1 MVPHAGDGGGCC
13 TTGKISVPQT
23 SVQSAY
29 ALLQVWIHSSSAW
42 MSRIMPINPSQ
53 VSPELCIVALTLH
66 FLSWKCFVPYLE
78 IYLRF
83 FMTVL
88 WASGKL
94 VLSFLLPAGCFESLQ
109 RLMDFC
115 LFSNYFYSFLLLQK
129 SKSVDPFCAISQSSS
144 PLMMSAS
151 LQHPQNLFVP
161 AQTAAG
167 FSLGLGVSCQQTPLS
182 FLDPALV
189 CNHFQFNERFL
200 ILYWI
205 LDRPQLPTFNCL

>member
-1 MVPHAGDGGGCC
+1 MVPHAGDGGGCS

-78 IYLRF
+78 IYLSFSWLFYGHLVSLYYHF
-83 FMTVL
+83 FSQQV
-88 WASGKL
+88 
-94 VLSFLLPAGCFESLQ
+94 VLS
-109 RLMDFC
+109 
-115 LFSNYFYSFLLLQK
+115 LFKELWISVYFPIFFYSFLLSQK
-129 SKSVDPFCAISQSSS
+129 LKSVDPFCAISQSSS

-182 FLDPALV
+182 FLDPALA